1 MSGAVT
7 SVPVKQQLVRRG
19 RIVAL
24 ALVGLAAA
32 VLVALVLADS
42 GDDTP
47 TAGSGQPAAVQSTV
61 QPAPPVAA
69 IRYDGG
75 PEEGAVGTVT
85 PPVYV
90 NPSTGYATPRYDGGT
105 KEGAAG
111 TVTPPVDVNPSTGY
125 ATPRYD
131 GGPDEGT
138 RGPSATA
145 P

>member
-75 PEEGAVGTVT
+75 PEEGAVGTVA
-85 PPVYV
+85 PPA
-90 NPSTGYATPRYDGGT
+90 PSGIRYDGGPE
-105 KEGAAG
+105 EGAVG
-111 TVTPPVDVNPSTGY
+111 TVTPPPPSGL
-125 ATPRYD
+125 RYD
-131 GGPDEGT
+131 GGPEEGS
-138 RGPSATA
+138 RGPAA
-145 P
+145 AIR